1 MLVIRPA
8 AAVAPTTTTLCALAI
23 QAWADV
29 RQHSW
34 VFAKLVAA
42 VQASR
47 AYEPRFSTFQS
58 WAQTELPH
66 AHWSTIASY
75 ARLGEWLCTLPV
87 SEQDRYTQLPI
98 STVKAL
104 LPVLQR
110 DRAKADGKLFQR
122 GGLTQKEAHQVRRG
136 EQQIDRRRLVFVR
149 YSVSIET
156 RNLWQTAIEQLCRA
170 RTLGTDDQILR
181 AVATLCLE
189 WCRDQQSQPTA
200 ETALPSYPDPSSTQ
214 DEVSHA

>member
-1 MLVIRPA
+1 MAEPA
-8 AAVAPTTTTLCALAI
+8 LDLCALAV

-34 VFAKLVAA
+34 TFAKLVAA

-75 ARLGEWLCTLPV
+75 ARLGEWLCMLPV

-110 DRAKADGKLFQR
+110 DRATADGKLFQR
-122 GGLTQKEAHQVRRG
+122 GGLTQKEAHKVRRG

-149 YSVSIET
+149 YSISIET
-156 RNLWQTAIEQLCRA
+156 RNLWQTAVEHLCRA
-170 RTLGTDDQILR
+170 QTLGTDDQILR
-181 AVATLCLE
+181 AVATLVLE
-189 WCRDQQSQPTA
+189 WCRDQQPQPTA

-214 DEVSHA
+214 AEVRHA